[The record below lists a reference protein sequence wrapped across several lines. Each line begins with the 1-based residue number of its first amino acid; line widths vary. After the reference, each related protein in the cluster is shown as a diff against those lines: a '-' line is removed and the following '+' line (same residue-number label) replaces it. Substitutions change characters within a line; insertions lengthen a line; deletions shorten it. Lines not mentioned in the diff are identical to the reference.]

1 MKEERYFY
9 VSEASA
15 LSELPEEEATHA
27 LRVLRLKEGD
37 EMMLMDGKGTFFRA
51 AVSMA
56 TGKHCFYQ
64 ILETLPQQRTWQG
77 HLHLAIAPTKMMER
91 IEWLAE
97 KATEV
102 GFDEL
107 SLLDCR
113 FSERHVVKTPRLEK
127 IVVSAMKQSRKAW
140 KPIVNEMQD
149 FKTFIAQHS
158 TGRRYIAHC
167 YEEVERV
174 NLFQTL
180 PQPLPI
186 REGRKYSQD
195 EEKVKKLVEEVSSPL
210 PYREGQGESLLVLI
224 GPEGD
229 FSIDEVRMAVDA
241 GFVSVDLGPS
251 RLRTETAGLAAVIMM
266 QLSQQ

>member
-9 VSEASA
+9 APEASA

-37 EMMLMDGKGTFFRA
+37 EMMLMDGKGTFYRA
-51 AVSMA
+51 AVSM
-56 TGKHCFYQ
+56 TSGKHCFYQ

-113 FSERHVVKTPRLEK
+113 FSERRVVKTPRLEK
-127 IVVSAMKQSRKAW
+127 IVISAMKQSRKAW
-140 KPIVNEMQD
+140 KPVVNEMMD
-149 FKTFIAQHS
+149 FKSFIAQHS
-158 TGRRYIAHC
+158 TGHRFIAHC
-167 YEEVERV
+167 YNEVPRV
-174 NLFQTL
+174 NLFDYLKDKAT
-180 PQPLPI
+180 
-186 REGRKYSQD
+186 D
-195 EEKVKKLVEEVSSPL
+195 T
-210 PYREGQGESLLVLI
+210 LVLI

-229 FSIDEVRMAVDA
+229 FSIDEVRTAVEA
-241 GFVSVDLGPS
+241 GYVSVDLGKS
-251 RLRTETAGLAAVIMM
+251 RLRTETAGLAAVMMM